1 MKSMSPLLNTCK
13 IPVSARMEIVNGKAV
28 MTDAEY
34 KTIPA
39 SIIARFLLEKFGL
52 DINEDDPETGLQGQ
66 IKAIQE

>member
-1 MKSMSPLLNTCK
+1 VKSMSPLLNTCK

-52 DINEDDPETGLQGQ
+52 EINEDDPETGLQRQ
-66 IKAIQE
+66 IRVIPE

>member
-1 MKSMSPLLNTCK
+1 
-13 IPVSARMEIVNGKAV
+13 MEIVNGKAV

-66 IKAIQE
+66 IRAIPE